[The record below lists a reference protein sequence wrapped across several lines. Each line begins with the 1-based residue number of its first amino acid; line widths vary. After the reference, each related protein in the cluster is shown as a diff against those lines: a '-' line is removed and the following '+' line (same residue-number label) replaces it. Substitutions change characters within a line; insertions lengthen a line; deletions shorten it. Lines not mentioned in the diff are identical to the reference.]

1 MPAIMSA
8 KGLVAIALISCVVL
22 CSLSP
27 TTATYGPMNHACCVK
42 YTRKPV
48 AFSLIKGYFEQSS
61 REVCRIDAIIFI
73 TKRNKKICASTADDW
88 VRKALVRL
96 SDKMKKMS
104 KLQSNQSAGFSVST
118 LSARGTTSSS

>member
-8 KGLVAIALISCVVL
+8 KGLVAIALISCGVL
-22 CSLSP
+22 CTLSP

-88 VRKALVRL
+88 VRKALARL
-96 SDKMKKMS
+96 
-104 KLQSNQSAGFSVST
+104 
-118 LSARGTTSSS
+118 R